1 MENHQVRPIVRS
13 PVGDEERDEIKEMTK
28 KELARQRISVFNVY
42 RSVIRLEKK
51 NPQKLFHY
59 ELTLVN

>member
-1 MENHQVRPIVRS
+1 MRPIVRS
-13 PVGDEERDEIKEMTK
+13 RVGDEERDEIKEMTK

-51 NPQKLFHY
+51 KPQKLFHY